1 MKKCLSLLL
10 LAIFVFAKISAQ
22 NLPNSMFVGSV
33 NVKIDGDAR
42 LIIEKEIDNL
52 NANPKYLSSLVTKMN
67 LYFPI
72 IEKVLAEEGIPDE
85 FKYLCVQESA
95 FNAEAVSTSNAVGF
109 WQFKR
114 ETAQEVGMRVDGVVD
129 ERKHIAAATKGA
141 AVYLSRSN
149 LVLKNWISTLLS
161 FRMGLGAVR
170 RMADNNWAYKNE
182 ITVNSSTDWY
192 VLRFLAYR
200 HFLENQ
206 YNQSKNTPNANYL
219 FEYNNSRGKNLVDIA
234 QELDVPLSDV
244 VVNNAWLRSSSVP
257 DDKDYTVY
265 LPVSNQQYLDLK
277 IRNNQKKNSEE
288 QLSVNQ
294 DIGFPVLVKLT
305 ELATKN
311 EAIFYEINGKKGIL
325 AQQGD
330 TPESIAERAGINLKR
345 FLKFND
351 IDEND
356 RIIPNEVYYLKKK
369 DHRAVVAYHTVLGY
383 ETLWKISQMY
393 GMQLED
399 LMEKN
404 RITQVQRLQK
414 GRLLWLIETRPE
426 EQSVEYVHSSE
437 DKNIIVRE
445 DTPIITPAPRQ
456 LNGQPVKKPAAVLQN
471 MQPEVTIFETKPA
484 VNVGIASD
492 KPVITKTNSSNS
504 PVHTTTY
511 PIAITATQP
520 SNKSISTMVYSPP
533 AMTRI
538 SSNSDRST
546 SKIVKNHTVE
556 PKQTF
561 YSISRIYNMSV
572 DELYNLNDMYSGTPL
587 RIGQNISV
595 YQSSSTPIT
604 GAVKS
609 GEVVTAIYTYPAEN
623 QPTLP
628 NSTTIVIR
636 QVTTH
641 PSENVGST
649 SITSIPVAMPNTAN
663 STSVYQPMP
672 QPTFTTP
679 DNNSTTV
686 SQPTPPPVTINKPFT
701 PAPASNKPIYRIIH
715 TIQAGETIYRVSKIY
730 NVTVENLKQWNNLTE
745 NTVEIGQELMIMG
758 GVTKPIVYAE
768 PTQVKKYGSTTISSN
783 NSSNDTQY
791 HTLQAGETVFRV
803 SKSYGVTVEE
813 LVKWNNIKNFVVIV
827 GQRLVVKK

>member
-1 MKKCLSLLL
+1 MKKCLSLLI
-10 LAIFVFAKISAQ
+10 AIIVCAEISAQ
-22 NLPNSMFVGSV
+22 NLPNSIFVGSV

-42 LIIEKEIDNL
+42 SIIEREIDNL
-52 NANPKYLSSLVTKMN
+52 NANPKYLNSLVTKMN

-72 IEKVLAEEGIPDE
+72 IEKVLAEEGVPDE

-161 FRMGLGAVR
+161 YRLGLGAVR
-170 RMADNNWAYKNE
+170 RMADNDWAYKNE

-200 HFLENQ
+200 HFLEKK

-234 QELDVPLSDV
+234 QELEVPLSDV
-244 VVNNAWLRSSSVP
+244 VVNNVWLRSSSIP
-257 DDKDYTVY
+257 DDKDYIVY

-277 IRNNQKKNSEE
+277 IKNNQKKFSEE
-288 QLSVNQ
+288 QVSVNQ

-305 ELATKN
+305 ELATNN

-330 TPESIAERAGINLKR
+330 TPESIATRAGINLKR

-351 IDEND
+351 IGEND
-356 RIIPNEVYYLKKK
+356 RITPNEVYYLKKK
-369 DHRAVVAYHTVLGY
+369 DHRAMVAYHTVLGY

-393 GMQLED
+393 GMQMDD

-404 RITQVQRLQK
+404 RITQVQRLKK
-414 GRLLWLIETRPE
+414 GRLLWLTETRPE
-426 EQSVEYVHSSE
+426 GQSIEYVQFPE
-437 DKNIIVRE
+437 DKKIIVMK
-445 DTPIITPAPRQ
+445 DTPIITPTPRQ
-456 LNGQPVKKPAAVLQN
+456 PIGQSVRKPVAVPQN
-471 MQPEVTIFETKPA
+471 TTPEVTIFETKSGL
-484 VNVGIASD
+484 NVGIAST
-492 KPVITKTNSSNS
+492 KPVITKTIPSTTTITITTYPTTTTVNQPVNKPISTTDYSPQVVTSMSSNSSN
-504 PVHTTTY
+504 
-511 PIAITATQP
+511 
-520 SNKSISTMVYSPP
+520 
-533 AMTRI
+533 
-538 SSNSDRST
+538 
-546 SKIVKNHTVE
+546 KIVKNHTVE

-561 YSISRIYNMSV
+561 FSISRMYNMSV
-572 DELYNLNDMYSGTPL
+572 NELYNLNDMYSGTPL
-587 RIGQNISV
+587 RIGQNIRV
-595 YQSSSTPIT
+595 YQSSSTPVT
-604 GAVKS
+604 GAVKA

-623 QPTLP
+623 QPPPSNSTTSVIREVITYSSENVGVASITSMP
-628 NSTTIVIR
+628 VAIPSSNNSTTI
-636 QVTTH
+636 
-641 PSENVGST
+641 
-649 SITSIPVAMPNTAN
+649 
-663 STSVYQPMP
+663 Y
-672 QPTFTTP
+672 
-679 DNNSTTV
+679 
-686 SQPTPPPVTINKPFT
+686 QPTPPPVTINKPFT
-701 PAPASNKPIYRIIH
+701 PAPASTKPNYKIIH
-715 TIQAGETIYRVSKIY
+715 TIQAGETIYRVSKIH

-745 NTVEIGQELMIMG
+745 NTIEIGQELMIMG
-758 GVTKPIVYAE
+758 GVTKPTVYAQ
-768 PTQVKKYGSTTISSN
+768 PTTTKTYSSTTVFSSSGSN
-783 NSSNDTQY
+783 NTQY

-803 SKSYGVTVEE
+803 SKLYGVTVDE
-813 LVKWNNIKNFVVIV
+813 LVRWNNIKGFAVSV